1 MTGWRREGARFA
13 AVGLLSN
20 ATLYLVYLGLTA
32 LGLGHKLAMTL
43 LFALGTLQ
51 TFVLN
56 RTWTFRHGGRLPRSL
71 ARYLAAYGACYVLNL
86 AVLYVLVDRHGL
98 PHAVVQG
105 FAILGIA
112 VLLFLVQK
120 LWVFR
125 AQDRPDAGWVPP
137 T

>member
-1 MTGWRREGARFA
+1 MTGWRTQGARFA

-32 LGLGHKLAMTL
+32 MGLGHKLSMTL

-51 TFVLN
+51 TFLLN
-56 RTWTFRHGGRLPRSL
+56 KTWTFRHGGRLPQSL
-71 ARYLAAYGACYVLNL
+71 ARYLTAYAGCYVLNL
-86 AVLYVLVDRHGL
+86 ALLFVLVDRHGL

-112 VLLFLVQK
+112 VLLFLIQK
-120 LWVFR
+120 FWVFR
-125 AQDRPDAGWVPP
+125 SVDQPDAGWARS

>member
-1 MTGWRREGARFA
+1 VTGWRTQGARFA

-32 LGLGHKLAMTL
+32 MGLGPKLSMTL

-56 RTWTFRHGGRLPRSL
+56 RTWTFRHGGRLPQSL
-71 ARYLAAYGACYVLNL
+71 VRYLTAYAACYVLNL
-86 AVLYVLVDRHGL
+86 ALLYVLVDRHGL

-112 VLLFLVQK
+112 VLLFLIQK
-120 LWVFR
+120 FWVFR
-125 AQDRPDAGWVPP
+125 AVDRPDAGWVRPA
-137 T
+137 